1 MAFLLIASLLCQRK
15 KQKLQFQRIS
25 GLVVFFFFCRAVFWR
40 KYALICQV
48 GSSAKQATH
57 TNESNHITRDKTKGM
72 IQLQEKS
79 KEEVIFE
86 LFLNNVL

>member
-1 MAFLLIASLLCQRK
+1 MSEKETKIA
-15 KQKLQFQRIS
+15 IS
-25 GLVVFFFFCRAVFWR
+25 KDIWFGWVFFCRAVFWR

-57 TNESNHITRDKTKGM
+57 TNERNHITQDKTKGM

-79 KEEVIFE
+79 EEEVIFE
-86 LFLNNVL
+86 VFLNNVL